1 MINFLKSFFTKD
13 EKKINEIIE
22 LVQLKELIEWSGSK
36 AVIEIDG
43 GVNDKN
49 AGKLLSAGANA
60 LVAGSFVF
68 KSNNPSETIKNLK
81 AVKY

>member
-1 MINFLKSFFTKD
+1 MID
-13 EKKINEIIE
+13 
-22 LVQLKELIEWSGSK
+22 WSGSK

-49 AGKLLSAGANA
+49 APKLLEAGANA

-68 KSNNPSETIKNLK
+68 KSNDPSQTIKTLK
-81 AVKY
+81 EVKW